1 MADTSSARERWRHD
15 LGSWAIPEDILAQA
29 EVSPWRITPDL
40 FEVDDDYHETV
51 SDEHA
56 RDVVREGSRVLDVG
70 CGAGVAAMALA
81 SARPIVVG
89 LDRDPAML
97 ERFEHNARNR
107 GLRVETIEGLWPDVA
122 DRAPRADV
130 VLAHHVVYNVADIEP
145 FIRALDEHAR
155 ARVVL
160 ELPLSH
166 PMSGLNDAWRHF
178 WGVERPTRP
187 SADDLMAVLAEMG
200 VAANLE
206 QFDAPPR
213 HRLDVMVSRMA
224 TIRLCL
230 PASREGEVAE
240 FLAVH
245 PPPDVRS
252 LACVWWSPSP

>member
-145 FIRALDEHAR
+145 FIRALDAQHGSCSSCRCRTRCRDSTTRGATSGVWSVRRAR
-155 ARVVL
+155 A
-160 ELPLSH
+160 
-166 PMSGLNDAWRHF
+166 
-178 WGVERPTRP
+178 PT
-187 SADDLMAVLAEMG
+187 
-200 VAANLE
+200 
-206 QFDAPPR
+206 
-213 HRLDVMVSRMA
+213 
-224 TIRLCL
+224 T
-230 PASREGEVAE
+230 
-240 FLAVH
+240 
-245 PPPDVRS
+245 
-252 LACVWWSPSP
+252 